1 MLKLSLVDA
10 INHAIRAICDILKLI
25 PKKNIGVVTRMEII
39 VDFKLL
45 LPLVNPLEIEN
56 CLMMV
61 DVLEMKENF

>member
-10 INHAIRAICDILKLI
+10 INQAIRAICDILKLI
-25 PKKNIGVVTRMEII
+25 PKKNIGVVRRMELI

-45 LPLVNPLEIEN
+45 LPLVNPLKIEN